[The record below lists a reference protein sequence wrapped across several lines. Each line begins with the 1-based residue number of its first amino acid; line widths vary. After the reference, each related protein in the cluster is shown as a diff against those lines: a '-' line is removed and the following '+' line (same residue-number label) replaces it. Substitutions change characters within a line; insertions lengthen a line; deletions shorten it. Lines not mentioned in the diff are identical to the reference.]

1 MNDLLIYNWD
11 NFDSKINDNFII
23 GSFESF
29 HLGHYQIYKV
39 RLWEL
44 HKKNNGRIILITFN
58 QETFE
63 FKNKGSFF
71 QSNQAN
77 YFNLV
82 DLNICA
88 VLELDFLKVK
98 NLTAIEFLSK
108 LSNQK
113 EINLFAGED
122 FRLGSD
128 RILLSDLKLPKNLLI
143 NVTNIE
149 IFKYRDKK
157 ISTSFLKE
165 LLEFGDIKFL
175 NELLVYNFTIYG
187 QYKGDDI
194 DLNPHQMLPHRGFY
208 IAKVY
213 LNNLIFYSVIN
224 VTTEQ
229 KIKWFQV
236 SLDDFFTNSITDG
249 EIFIEFIDKIYL
261 ITSNHDINIKDE
273 HLEIAKKYFLAN
285 ED

>member
-11 NFDSKINDNFII
+11 NFDSEINDNFII

-29 HLGHYQIYKV
+29 HLGHYQIYKAAF
-39 RLWEL
+39 EA

-128 RILLSDLKLPKNLLI
+128 RILLRDLKLPKNLLI